1 VSRTLPI
8 VFAVT
13 TVLAVGSAFLANTGL
28 RYVVKPG
35 EEVAEPVVAVAEAGA
50 EPGSGAAAARPRA
63 RTADQYLDVILG
75 KNLFDPA
82 ERERWAALKN
92 KPRTAKAGGPGAP
105 TEIDVTL
112 LGTVVAKPS
121 VYSSALIIEDGKDH
135 AFGYGIGD
143 DLLGR
148 EVVAIED
155 KRVTL
160 KFGEKLEY
168 LTIDEEEERRP
179 KRTASRSGSSD
190 DDDGIEDL
198 GDGKYALP
206 RELFDKYVTD
216 LQAVQKMGRA
226 LLHRGPDGNYDGY
239 RLSAIRRGSL
249 PDKLG
254 IKNGDVIHSVNGQN
268 LDSMQN
274 AMNAYQTMRSENNFC
289 LEVTRRGS
297 PQTLCYDLQ

>member
-1 VSRTLPI
+1 MSRTLPI

-13 TVLAVGSAFLANTGL
+13 TAVAVGSAFVANLAL
-28 RYVVKPG
+28 RMLVQP
-35 EEVAEPVVAVAEAGA
+35 EEKVADPIVAMADASPSA
-50 EPGSGAAAARPRA
+50 PSARPRA
-63 RTADQYLDVILG
+63 KTADQYLDVILG
-75 KNLFDPA
+75 KNVFDPA

-92 KPRTAKAGGPGAP
+92 KPKSTGSTGPGAP
-105 TEIDVTL
+105 TEIDVRL
-112 LGTVVAKPS
+112 LGTVVANPS
-121 VYSSALIIEDGKDH
+121 VYSSALIVEDGKDH
-135 AFGYGIGD
+135 AYGYGIGD

-148 EVVAIED
+148 EVVAIDE

-168 LTIDEEEERRP
+168 LTMDEEEAPKP
-179 KRTASRSGSSD
+179 KRAASSASSGD
-190 DDDGIEDL
+190 DEGIEDL

-254 IKNGDVIHSVNGQN
+254 IKNGDVIHSVNGQG

-274 AMNAYQTMRSENNFC
+274 AMSAYQTMRNENNFC

>member
-1 VSRTLPI
+1 MSRTLPI
-8 VFAVT
+8 AFAVS
-13 TVLAVGSAFLANTGL
+13 TVAALGSAFLASSLL
-28 RYVVKPG
+28 RYVVQPE
-35 EEVAEPVVAVAEAGA
+35 EEVGEPVVAVAEG
-50 EPGSGAAAARPRA
+50 PMGGSSAAPVRA
-63 RTADQYLDVILG
+63 KSADQYLDVILG
-75 KNLFDPA
+75 QNLFDSA
-82 ERERWAALKN
+82 ERDRWAALKN
-92 KPRTAKAGGPGAP
+92 KPRQAAAGGPGAP
-105 TEIDVTL
+105 TEIDVRL
-112 LGTVVAKPS
+112 LGTVVAKPT
-121 VYSSALIIEDGKDH
+121 VYSSALIVEDGKDH
-135 AFGYGIGD
+135 AYGYGIGD
-143 DLLGR
+143 KLLGR
-148 EVVAIED
+148 EVVAIEE

-168 LTIDEEEERRP
+168 LTMDEDEEEKPRR
-179 KRTASRSGSSD
+179 TSSASTSSD
-190 DDDGIEDL
+190 DEGIEDL
-198 GDGKYALP
+198 GDGKYAIP

-274 AMNAYQTMRSENNFC
+274 AMGAYQTMRNENNFC

>member
-1 VSRTLPI
+1 MNRTLPLVLLVTS
-8 VFAVT
+8 VF
-13 TVLAVGSAFLANTGL
+13 AVGSAMAANAAI
-28 RYVVKPG
+28 RYLVKPDG
-35 EEVAEPVVAVAEAGA
+35 EVQDPVVAVADAT
-50 EPGSGAAAARPRA
+50 EPGASRSVAPRA

-75 KNLFDPA
+75 QNIFDPA
-82 ERERWAALKN
+82 ERDRWAALKN
-92 KPRTAKAGGPGAP
+92 KPSSEGPSGVEAP
-105 TEIDVTL
+105 TEIDVKL
-112 LGTVVAKPS
+112 LGTVVATDPNF
-121 VYSSALIIEDGKDH
+121 SSALIVEGGKDH
-135 AFGYGIGD
+135 AYGYGIGD

-148 EVVAIED
+148 EVVAID
-155 KRVTL
+155 PKRVTL
-160 KFGEKLEY
+160 KFGTKLEY
-168 LTIDEEEERRP
+168 LTMDEEETP
-179 KRTASRSGSSD
+179 VRTTSSGAGGT

-216 LQAVQKMGRA
+216 LEAVQKMGRA

-254 IKNGDVIHSVNGQN
+254 IKNGDVIHSVNGTN

-274 AMNAYQTMRSENNFC
+274 AMGAYQTMRSENNFC